1 MTNDGPQLGTW
12 RAAVAQLESET
23 MDVWAR
29 PLTTL
34 SAGFA
39 LGASTLIAGRL
50 LDSPVR
56 EPVQL
61 AALAALVG
69 LGLITLWRTRRI
81 AADALAQQIVH
92 RLTKA
97 RDVIRGLP
105 ADLRTTIDP
114 ELGRLSAPISPSA
127 VGGLTV
133 LAVFVSAVAAV
144 AGTSLAHGLAPELGT
159 LSVGAG
165 LAVSAVLLPGYVRLV
180 TATAAERVEERA
192 VLVERLADI
201 AGRG

>member
-12 RAAVAQLESET
+12 RAAVAQLETET

-39 LGASTLIAGRL
+39 LAASTLIAGRL
-50 LDSPVR
+50 LESPAR

-81 AADALAQQIVH
+81 ATEALSQQIVH
-92 RLTKA
+92 RLTKV
-97 RDVIRGLP
+97 RDLIRGLP
-105 ADLRTTIDP
+105 TDLRTTIDP
-114 ELGRLSAPISPSA
+114 ELGRLAAPISPSA

-133 LAVFVSAVAAV
+133 LAVSVSAVAAL
-144 AGTSLAHGLAPELGT
+144 AGGSIAHGLVPQLGT
-159 LSVGAG
+159 LSVAAG

-201 AGRG
+201 AGSG